1 MKHII
6 NILKGMAFGIANII
20 PGVSGGTMAVITK
33 VYDKLLSVFSL
44 DFKAIKKHFIFIVF
58 YGIGAV
64 LGVGLG
70 AVGLSELFENFYVPT
85 QMFFTGVIVGSLPL
99 IAKECVKEKPFAKIN
114 IIPLAV
120 GIIGMVIFSLGKES
134 SAMSMP
140 DEITVP
146 FALMMIA
153 YLFIAAVAMILPGL
167 SGSMVLLMLGVY
179 PLALGAVKDL
189 NIPVILIL
197 CVGAGLGLVI
207 GSRIIKI
214 LLNKFHQGTYCVI
227 LGLVIGSVYAIFPFR
242 EIALNAQLVAGVIC
256 LAAGLVIPTIMEK
269 LGENRENKKSG
280 E

>member
-1 MKHII
+1 
-6 NILKGMAFGIANII
+6 
-20 PGVSGGTMAVITK
+20 
-33 VYDKLLSVFSL
+33 
-44 DFKAIKKHFIFIVF
+44 
-58 YGIGAV
+58 
-64 LGVGLG
+64 
-70 AVGLSELFENFYVPT
+70 
-85 QMFFTGVIVGSLPL
+85 
-99 IAKECVKEKPFAKIN
+99 
-114 IIPLAV
+114 
-120 GIIGMVIFSLGKES
+120 MVIFSLGKES

-140 DEITVP
+140 DEITGP

-242 EIALNAQLVAGVIC
+242 EITLNAQLVVGVIC
-256 LAAGLVIPTIMEK
+256 LAVGIVIPTIMEK
-269 LGENRENKKSG
+269 LGENR
-280 E
+280 